1 MFLFCNLLINML
13 MTLCCFWMLNFKMVH
28 YRQFAA
34 SVLSPGDW
42 AEEHGRSVP
51 PSRTHLQRQVSVSV
65 HSWADRRSGFIN
77 NSRKKEKVAAM
88 LCPWVLSWTESG
100 FPPQL
105 VPHVQITSRSKNKDG
120 EQNSSQQTKWWRLDG
135 FTLAPDLNLQDVNPL
150 KLPSD
155 SKSVSFVDI
164 SCINC
169 NLRDCCR
176 RKAHYSNRWLAEIRV
191 TL

>member
-77 NSRKKEKVAAM
+77 NSRKREKVAAM
-88 LCPWVLSWTESG
+88 LCP
-100 FPPQL
+100 PQL
-105 VPHVQITSRSKNKDG
+105 PPHVQITPRSKNKDG
-120 EQNSSQQTKWWRLDG
+120 EQNGSQQTKWWRLDG
-135 FTLAPDLNLQDVNPL
+135 FTLASDPNLQDVNPL

-155 SKSVSFVDI
+155 SKRVSFVYI

-169 NLRDCCR
+169 SLRDCCR

>member
-13 MTLCCFWMLNFKMVH
+13 MTLCCFWMLNFEMVH

-65 HSWADRRSGFIN
+65 HSWADRRSSGIN

-88 LCPWVLSWTESG
+88 LCPWV
-100 FPPQL
+100 PPQH

-120 EQNSSQQTKWWRLDG
+120 EQNGSQQTKWWRLDG
-135 FTLAPDLNLQDVNPL
+135 FTLASDLNLQDVNPP

-155 SKSVSFVDI
+155 SKSISFVDI

-169 NLRDCCR
+169 SLSDCCR

>member
-1 MFLFCNLLINML
+1 MFLFRNLLINML
-13 MTLCCFWMLNFKMVH
+13 MTRCCFWMLNFKMVNCW
-28 YRQFAA
+28 QFAA
-34 SVLSPGDW
+34 SVLSPGDR

-88 LCPWVLSWTESG
+88 VC
-100 FPPQL
+100 PPQL
-105 VPHVQITSRSKNKDG
+105 HPHVQITSRSKNKDG
-120 EQNSSQQTKWWRLDG
+120 EQNGSQQTKWWRLDG
-135 FTLAPDLNLQDVNPL
+135 FTLASDLNLQDVNPL

-169 NLRDCCR
+169 SLIDCCR
-176 RKAHYSNRWLAEIRV
+176 RNSRREAHYSNHWQAEIRV

>member
-13 MTLCCFWMLNFKMVH
+13 MTLSCFWMLNFKMVNCW
-28 YRQFAA
+28 QFAA

-88 LCPWVLSWTESG
+88 LCPWV
-100 FPPQL
+100 PPQH

-120 EQNSSQQTKWWRLDG
+120 EQNGSQQTKWWRLDG
-135 FTLAPDLNLQDVNPL
+135 FALASDLNLQDVNPL
-150 KLPSD
+150 KRPSD

-169 NLRDCCR
+169 SLRDCCR
-176 RKAHYSNRWLAEIRV
+176 RKAHYSNHWQAEIRV